1 MQNLSN
7 LARPQALFKFF
18 WAEVLHVFPYSS
30 SLQYA
35 TMIEGTYTYK
45 FYLLSLLL
53 RINLDL
59 LGRT

>member
-35 TMIEGTYTYK
+35 TMIEGT
-45 FYLLSLLL
+45 
-53 RINLDL
+53 
-59 LGRT
+59 